1 MPKPVIVSPAVKK
14 QQLRFTMFSLYL
26 ALVSVIVI
34 GVSQSYPYGAPACVS
49 APRHGLDP
57 QEGDTDIEIS
67 KEGTEDGYFVIQL
80 GAEEAEETFKGFMV
94 LTKSPGEDR
103 DHRQKYGYSFPLQ
116 ENLMMRMST

>member
-1 MPKPVIVSPAVKK
+1 MH
-14 QQLRFTMFSLYL
+14 L

-67 KEGTEDGYFVIQL
+67 KEETEDGDFVIQL
-80 GAEEAEETFKGFMV
+80 GEEEAEETFRGFMV
-94 LTKSPGEDR
+94 LTKSPGE
-103 DHRQKYGYSFPLQ
+103 GS
-116 ENLMMRMST
+116 